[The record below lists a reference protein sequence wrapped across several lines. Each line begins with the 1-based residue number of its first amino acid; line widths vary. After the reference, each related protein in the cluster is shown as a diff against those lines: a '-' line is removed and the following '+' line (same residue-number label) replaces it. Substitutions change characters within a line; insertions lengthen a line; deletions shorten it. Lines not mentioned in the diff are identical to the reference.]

1 MAANSGFNGLYDLP
15 RTPHADAF
23 GGQKG
28 VIHPANRIYKAD
40 FGKGITLEEAMMR
53 MNKRRNGTMPVIAGG
68 GDDNRDILRIKGRK
82 NAPEDDNK
90 PASVADAYKVAGGS
104 APENRIQYVPPSG
117 EDERRLEIRLMDRG
131 SSGSSGSLP
140 RAQRIVTKPATPEPP
155 KDEDFDPFAP
165 PAPPTPQEQAMMQQ
179 QQIPMTTV
187 TPQMLKTRQL
197 MQQVQ
202 QFPQTPLAPQTPL
215 TPEAQLAA
223 LFGMYPQSPLA
234 NVISQHFAQ
243 QAQQQPAPAPQ
254 VQAPSGQDA
263 AIQALSDRI
272 RGLVDTVDRLA
283 ENVKGREA
291 NAQDAPK
298 EKSPFEKFAEAA
310 SGQRPAAA
318 AGAAVADGVALN
330 DSVVGHGIVLSSD
343 TPLTYSKND
352 EIGRYAHGRYEPS
365 VSVEIAT
372 SEMTFRMNVVKAMS
386 SRMGVVLLMP
396 KDNSFTFMPK
406 DGQNVTLTYGESSFP
421 CKYTGISFELDE
433 MDSIGLCFIKIP
445 PERIQKAAPV
455 EAPPA
460 PSDR

>member
-1 MAANSGFNGLYDLP
+1 
-15 RTPHADAF
+15 
-23 GGQKG
+23 
-28 VIHPANRIYKAD
+28 
-40 FGKGITLEEAMMR
+40 MMR

-90 PASVADAYKVAGGS
+90 PASVADAYKVAGGA

-117 EDERRLEIRLMDRG
+117 EEERKLEMRLMDRG
-131 SSGSSGSLP
+131 HGSLP
-140 RAQRIVTKPATPEPP
+140 KAQRIVAKPATPEPP

-165 PAPPTPQEQAMMQQ
+165 PAPPTPQEQARMQQ
-179 QQIPMTTV
+179 QQQTPMAPMTMV
-187 TPQMLKTRQL
+187 TPQMLKTQQL

-243 QAQQQPAPAPQ
+243 QAQKPAPEPQ
-254 VQAPSGQDA
+254 PPSGQDA

-283 ENVKGREA
+283 EKMKGQEA

-298 EKSPFEKFAEAA
+298 EKSPFAKFAEAA
-310 SGQRPAAA
+310 SRPKT
-318 AGAAVADGVALN
+318 AVADGVALN
-330 DSVVGHGIVLSSD
+330 DRVVANGVMLSAD
-343 TPLTYSKND
+343 APLTYVKNT
-352 EIGRYAHGRYEPS
+352 EIGQYAHGRYEPS

-372 SEMTFRMNVVKAMS
+372 SEMTFRMNVVKAMA

-396 KDNSFTFMPK
+396 KDNSFTFVPK

-433 MDSIGLCFIKIP
+433 MDALGLCFIKIP
-445 PERIQKAAPV
+445 PERLRPPAASSASSAQAP
-455 EAPPA
+455 APPP

>member
-90 PASVADAYKVAGGS
+90 PASVADAYKVAGGTV
-104 APENRIQYVPPSG
+104 PENRIEYVPPSG
-117 EDERRLEIRLMDRG
+117 DDERRLEMRLMDRG
-131 SSGSSGSLP
+131 GSSGSLP
-140 RAQRIVTKPATPEPP
+140 KAQRIVTKQATPEPP

-165 PAPPTPQEQAMMQQ
+165 PTPPTPQEQMRMQRQ
-179 QQIPMTTV
+179 MPVAPMTPMA
-187 TPQMLKTRQL
+187 PQMPQAQQL
-197 MQQVQ
+197 VQQVQ
-202 QFPQTPLAPQTPL
+202 QFPQQMPQTPL
-215 TPEAQLAA
+215 TPEAQVAA

-234 NVISQHFAQ
+234 NILSQHFAQ
-243 QAQQQPAPAPQ
+243 QAQQPAPASQ
-254 VQAPSGQDA
+254 VSAGQDA
-263 AIQALSDRI
+263 SIQALSDRI
-272 RGLVDTVDRLA
+272 RGLVDTVDKLA
-283 ENVKGREA
+283 EKVKGQEA
-291 NAQDAPK
+291 NAQDTPK
-298 EKSPFEKFAEAA
+298 EKSPFAKFAEAA
-310 SGQRPAAA
+310 SRPKPAV
-318 AGAAVADGVALN
+318 AGGGAVADGVAIN
-330 DSVVGHGIVLSSD
+330 DRVVANGIVLSAD
-343 TPLTYSKND
+343 APLTYTKND
-352 EIGRYAHGRYEPS
+352 EIGQYMRGHYEPS

-372 SEMTFRMNVVKAMS
+372 SEMTFRINVVKVMA
-386 SRMGVVLLMP
+386 SRMGVVLLMA
-396 KDNSFTFMPK
+396 KDNSFTFIPK

-433 MDSIGLCFIKIP
+433 MDSLGLCFIKIP
-445 PERIQKAAPV
+445 PERMPQAAP
-455 EAPPA
+455 PPA